1 MFDPAARE
9 KYEGTVPASWLDG
22 DLEIAEAGGKRPEKL
37 FAGADE
43 RLDALMARR
52 GDPKACR
59 RFARRVSPARFCP
72 TRGGCMAGLGRLS

>member
-1 MFDPAARE
+1 MLCMFDPAARE

-43 RLDALMARR
+43 RLDALMA
-52 GDPKACR
+52 
-59 RFARRVSPARFCP
+59 
-72 TRGGCMAGLGRLS
+72 